1 MPVVWR
7 ALIRPNHKDI
17 GALYLSL
24 SCLGGFMGGVL
35 AMLSSLHLVGQS
47 AAVNSPG
54 WDAVMTAHGLLMVFW
69 FVMPALIGGMGN
81 WLVPLMLGAPD
92 TAFPRLNAL
101 SFWALASGFV
111 LVLAGALVRSPLA
124 PDLMLW
130 SLCLAGV
137 SALLGALNFI
147 VTILNMRAAGL
158 CLHQM
163 PLFCWSILVTSFLLL
178 LAVPVLA
185 GGITLMV
192 GDHSQD
198 ALFTGSGAALLTRLF
213 WFFGHPE
220 AYIII
225 LPAFGIISQIVAT
238 FARRPIA
245 GGLVVAYA
253 MVAIG
258 LLGFVV
264 WAHRMFV
271 PASLEGYFKMAPMI
285 IAIPGAI
292 PFVAWI
298 ITLIKGRVVL
308 KTPMLWA
315 LGFICLFVIG
325 GFMGMSMVLHG
336 ASGRYMLVAHLHYM
350 LSMGAAFAIFAGFYY
365 WVGKVTGRPYPEFW
379 GKLHFW
385 MFFAGVNLTFFPMQF
400 SYLPGWASL
409 SAAGALL
416 SGLASLVFLYV
427 LARVFTAPRSLAANY
442 WGAGATS
449 LEWAVPSPVPYET
462 FQDLPVVR

>member
-1 MPVVWR
+1 
-7 ALIRPNHKDI
+7 
-17 GALYLSL
+17 
-24 SCLGGFMGGVL
+24 MGGVL

-47 AAVNSPG
+47 VVVNSPA

-101 SFWALASGFV
+101 SFWLLAAGFV
-111 LVLAGALVRSPLA
+111 LVLAGALVRGPIA
-124 PDLMLW
+124 ADLMLW

-147 VTILNMRAAGL
+147 VTILNMRATGL
-158 CLHQM
+158 CLHAM
-163 PLFCWSILVTSFLLL
+163 PLFCWAILVTSFLLL

-185 GGITLMV
+185 GGVTLMV
-192 GDHSQD
+192 GDHSQT
-198 ALFTGSGAALLTRLF
+198 ALLTGSGTALFTRLF

-225 LPAFGIISQIVAT
+225 LPAFGVISQIIAT
-238 FARRPIA
+238 FTRRPIA

-258 LLGFVV
+258 LLGFII

-271 PASLEGYFKMAPMI
+271 PAGLEGYFHAAPLI
-285 IAIPGAI
+285 IAIPSAI

-298 ITLIKGRVVL
+298 VTLVKGRIML

-325 GFMGMSMVLHG
+325 GFMGMSMVLAG

-365 WVGKVTGRPYPEFW
+365 WVGKVSGRPYPEFW

-385 MFFAGVNLTFFPMQF
+385 TFFLGVNLTFFPMQF
-400 SYLPGWASL
+400 SAYHDWAMI
-409 SAAGALL
+409 SAFGAFL
-416 SGLASLVFLYV
+416 SGVSALIFVYVLFRVFLSE
-427 LARVFTAPRSLAANY
+427 RTLAANY
-442 WGAGATS
+442 WGPGAAT
-449 LEWAVPSPVPYET
+449 LEWTVPSPPPLHT
-462 FQDLPVVR
+462 FKDLPVAR